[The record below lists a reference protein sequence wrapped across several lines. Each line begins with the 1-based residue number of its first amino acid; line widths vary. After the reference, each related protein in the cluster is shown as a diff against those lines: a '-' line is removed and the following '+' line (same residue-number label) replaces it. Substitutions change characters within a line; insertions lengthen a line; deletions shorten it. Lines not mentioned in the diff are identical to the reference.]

1 MVRGRR
7 AGMSAKYNTRRNV
20 YAAHRSQEWEERKE
34 KTKEGAWEQRKK
46 EWLEKKREE
55 DTKEY
60 EYDGMG
66 FSDARH
72 WWYDDRLVREETLK
86 NNWQKNKNG
95 KRMKEDQEKRN
106 PRTQKIIS
114 AS

>member
-1 MVRGRR
+1 MG
-7 AGMSAKYNTRRNV
+7 G
-20 YAAHRSQEWEERKE
+20 
-34 KTKEGAWEQRKK
+34 KK
-46 EWLEKKREE
+46 ERMVEKKREE

-72 WWYDDRLVREETLK
+72 WWYDDRLVRDEALK

-95 KRMKEDQEKRN
+95 MRMQGNQEKRK
-106 PRTQKIIS
+106 PRTHNIFS